1 MSKKSVRSWTKCLH
15 ITGALLSFLAF
26 IPGGLWYNPAN
37 AFSIIV
43 GLVILLELKPT
54 AKVKLNKET
63 VIVIIEG
70 IKRGLLIKEMFTVG
84 AAIGSIGFFLQ
95 GHINPGIMF
104 GMMAVGLLLS
114 DIGTGIE
121 KKEIENLKV

>member
-1 MSKKSVRSWTKCLH
+1 MGKRSVRSWTKYLH
-15 ITGALLSFLAF
+15 VTGALLSFLAF

-43 GLVILLELKPT
+43 GVMMLLELKPT
-54 AKVKLNKET
+54 AKVRLNKET
-63 VIVIIEG
+63 VTVMIEG
-70 IKRGLLIKEMFTVG
+70 IKGGLLIKEMFTVA

-95 GHINPGIMF
+95 GHINPGMMF
-104 GMMAVGLLLS
+104 GMMALGLLLS
-114 DIGTGIE
+114 DIGTGIK